1 MRVMVYPIIEI
12 VIGSYVYIICICIL
26 PLLNLGLC
34 AYISSS
40 KNTSLDL
47 LSNIILCMDTLS
59 TKYLSSQILIG
70 IYRHNLQVM
79 NKYTQAI
86 WVIGLCCNLRE
97 IHKILMFKCI

>member
-12 VIGSYVYIICICIL
+12 VIGGYVYIIYICVL
-26 PLLNLGLC
+26 PLLSLGLC

-59 TKYLSSQILIG
+59 TKYL
-70 IYRHNLQVM
+70 
-79 NKYTQAI
+79 
-86 WVIGLCCNLRE
+86 
-97 IHKILMFKCI
+97 